1 MQTCNC
7 SLLCGFGFVGAAS
20 AADTGG

>member
-7 SLLCGFGFVGAAS
+7 SL
-20 AADTGG
+20 

>member
-7 SLLCGFGFVGAAS
+7 LW
-20 AADTGG
+20 